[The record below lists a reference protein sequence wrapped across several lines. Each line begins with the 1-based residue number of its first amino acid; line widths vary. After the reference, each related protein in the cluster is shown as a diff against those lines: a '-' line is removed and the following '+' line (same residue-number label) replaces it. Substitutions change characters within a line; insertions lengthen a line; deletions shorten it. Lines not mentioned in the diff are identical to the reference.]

1 MMILRRLT
9 TPLIAMAL
17 ALPAIPMHAQYG
29 PPPNAYGQN
38 RGGWD
43 APPQAYRQYQRQ
55 GFQDGIE
62 GARKDA
68 ENHRRPNVNNRDEF
82 RQPNVPRQFRHD
94 YRDGFRRGY
103 NVGIQHLLN
112 GRR

>member
-1 MMILRRLT
+1 MILKRLT

-29 PPPNAYGQN
+29 PPPNAYGQGPG
-38 RGGWD
+38 GGWD

-62 GARKDA
+62 GARKDV
-68 ENHRRPNVNNRDEF
+68 ENHRQPNVNNRDEY
-82 RQPNVPRQFRHD
+82 RHPNVPGQFRHD
-94 YRDGFRRGY
+94 YRDGFRHGY
-103 NVGIQHLLN
+103 DSGMRHLLN
-112 GRR
+112 DRR